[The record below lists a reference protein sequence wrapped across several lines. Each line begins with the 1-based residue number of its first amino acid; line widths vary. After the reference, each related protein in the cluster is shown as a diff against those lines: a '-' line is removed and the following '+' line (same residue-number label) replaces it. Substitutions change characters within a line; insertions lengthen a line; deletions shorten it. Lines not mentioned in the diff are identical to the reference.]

1 MLPFPGTA
9 MGPGRAL
16 KLGLGPSSSAGGAA
30 LHLEPQRHLWV
41 LTELMCAWPEQGR
54 EIKYAAK

>member
-1 MLPFPGTA
+1 